1 MKKIPKFKTEKEETE
16 FWQTHDSTQYVNWE
30 ESKSVTFS
38 NLKPTTRSISLR
50 LPEMVLFRLKQEANK
65 LDIPYQS
72 LLKILISVGLSR
84 RQNL

>member
-1 MKKIPKFKTEKEETE
+1 MKNIPKINTEEEETE
-16 FWQTHDSTQYVNWE
+16 FWQNHDSTQYVNWK

-65 LDIPYQS
+65 LNIPYQS
-72 LLKILISVGLSR
+72 LLKILISEDLSR